1 MKRKLPDFLATQKW
15 IRRRAEVWVCNIR
28 LDILA
33 QSAQMVEGCLFYL
46 MGETKL
52 CIIAPRRSRLSI
64 PYCKDVFGANLAVE
78 YGPNAGRIQPG
89 KSNIR
94 AHVFSFEI

>member
-33 QSAQMVEGCLFYL
+33 QSALMVEGCLFYL

-52 CIIAPRRSRLSI
+52 CIIDSQRSRYFLVKFFDKQGLNIFFVESMSLINTQWEAFISAACCSI
-64 PYCKDVFGANLAVE
+64 
-78 YGPNAGRIQPG
+78 
-89 KSNIR
+89 
-94 AHVFSFEI
+94 